1 MSTITNESSLDSL
14 YWDDTQVATET
25 EVERNTMDQEDFFSL
40 LTTQLA
46 AQDPTNPASNE
57 EMISQMTAFTTADGV
72 NALGDKFDVLSAQL
86 SEFLE
91 NTSASQTSNS
101 ALQASSMIGQ
111 QVLVGSEEAPLFKF
125 AEDTYAMAGQLM
137 FENAMNDIRL
147 EITDASGKLV
157 NTVDAGA
164 ASSGPV
170 NFNWDGTDENGE
182 QLTEGVY
189 TIKASGIDAVSG
201 EREDITTATYST
213 VSSVSFGAGNS
224 LSMNLAGL
232 GAFSMDDIL
241 EISL

>member
-1 MSTITNESSLDSL
+1 MTSVSSSTLNSL
-14 YWDDTQVATET
+14 YWDKTEQANET
-25 EVERNTMDQEDFFSL
+25 EVERNQMDQEDFFSL

-72 NALGDKFDVLSAQL
+72 NALGEKFDVLSAQL
-86 SEFLE
+86 SQFLE
-91 NTSASQTSNS
+91 STAGNQTSNS

-125 AEDTYAMAGQLM
+125 AEDAYGMAGQLM
-137 FENAMNDIRL
+137 FDDSMNDIRL
-147 EITDASGKLV
+147 ELKDASGKVV
-157 NTVDAGA
+157 NTLELGA
-164 ASSGPV
+164 ATEGPV
-170 NFNWDGTDENGE
+170 SFNWDGTTAEGE
-182 QLTEGVY
+182 QLSEGVY
-189 TIKASGIDAVSG
+189 TLTATGINASSG
-201 EREDITTATYST
+201 EREEISTATYST